1 MVDKNILIQ
10 ELVNKQRKKIYI
22 LNKLSFKE
30 FLRIVKNID
39 TSLFCKN
46 NCCVW
51 KGYHITKNNK
61 KYINFFFH
69 QKKKLL
75 KRLLYIN
82 YIDTLENNEYI
93 KTTCGNPLCCNIN
106 HLEKKNKF
114 KKKKIKENKL
124 KKNNKVINNK
134 KKIIIF
140 FD

>member
-1 MVDKNILIQ
+1 MVDKNIFIQ
-10 ELVNKQRKKIYI
+10 ELVDKQRKNINI

-39 TSLFCKN
+39 TSLFCKK
-46 NCCVW
+46 NCCIW

-82 YIDTLENNEYI
+82 YIDKLKNNEYI
-93 KTTCGNPLCCNIN
+93 KTTCGNSLCCNIN
-106 HLEKKNKF
+106 HLKKKNKF
-114 KKKKIKENKL
+114 KKKKIEENKF
-124 KKNNKVINNK
+124 KKNNKVINKK

>member
-1 MVDKNILIQ
+1 MEFEDNNNVPKNIYSCILIRIFFTLISKMVDKNILIQ
-10 ELVNKQRKKIYI
+10 ELVNKQRKNIDI
-22 LNKLSFKE
+22 LNKLSFRE

-39 TSLFCKN
+39 SSLFCKE

-82 YIDTLENNEYI
+82 YIDKLENNEYI
-93 KTTCGNPLCCNIN
+93 KTTCTLC
-106 HLEKKNKF
+106 
-114 KKKKIKENKL
+114 
-124 KKNNKVINNK
+124 VIL
-134 KKIIIF
+134 II
-140 FD
+140 

>member
-10 ELVNKQRKKIYI
+10 ELINKQKKNIDI
-22 LNKLSFKE
+22 LNKLSFKD
-30 FLRIVKNID
+30 FLRIVKNVNS
-39 TSLFCKN
+39 SLFSKN

-82 YIDTLENNEYI
+82 YIDKLENNEYL
-93 KTTCGNPLCCNIN
+93 KTTCNNSLCCNIN
-106 HLEKKNKF
+106 HLKKKKKNKV
-114 KKKKIKENKL
+114 KKKNKSKE
-124 KKNNKVINNK
+124 NNKVINK
-134 KKIIIF
+134 KKNKMTIF

>member
-10 ELVNKQRKKIYI
+10 ELVNKQRKNIDI

-39 TSLFCKN
+39 SSLFSKD

-82 YIDTLENNEYI
+82 YIDKLENTEYL
-93 KTTCGNPLCCNIN
+93 KTTCNNSLCCNVN
-106 HLEKKNKF
+106 HLEKK
-114 KKKKIKENKL
+114 
-124 KKNNKVINNK
+124 KKNKKNK
-134 KKIIIF
+134 KKLIKKTNTVIKKKNKITIF

>member
-1 MVDKNILIQ
+1 MVDKNIFIQ
-10 ELVNKQRKKIYI
+10 ELVDKQRKNIDI

-39 TSLFCKN
+39 TSLFCKD

-51 KGYHITKNNK
+51 KGYHIKKNNK

-82 YIDTLENNEYI
+82 YINDLENNEYL
-93 KTTCGNPLCCNIN
+93 KTNCGNSLCCNIN
-106 HLEKKNKF
+106 HLEK
-114 KKKKIKENKL
+114 I
-124 KKNNKVINNK
+124 KKNNKKKSSK
-134 KKIIIF
+134 KKIN
-140 FD
+140 